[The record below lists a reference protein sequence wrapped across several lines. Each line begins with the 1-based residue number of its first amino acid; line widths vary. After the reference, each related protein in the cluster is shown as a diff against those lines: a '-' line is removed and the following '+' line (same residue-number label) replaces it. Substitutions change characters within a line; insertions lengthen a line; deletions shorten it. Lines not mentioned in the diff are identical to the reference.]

1 MYNTYILQRDVKKIN
16 SPNLKSKEVA
26 SYLFFG
32 VCTTLINWVS
42 YYILYNMCYV
52 SNVVSTIIAW
62 ALAVAFA
69 FFTNKKWVFESKSY
83 SAKTVVKESASFILS
98 RVFTGVLDVAIMWV
112 AVDLCAFNS
121 TLWKL
126 ISNIIVIILN
136 YLLSKLFVFKK
147 K

>member
-62 ALAVAFA
+62 VLAVTFA

-98 RVFTGVLDVAIMWV
+98 RVFTGVLDVVIMWV
-112 AVDLCAFNS
+112 AVDLCAFNA

>member
-62 ALAVAFA
+62 VLAVTFA

-83 SAKTVVKESASFILS
+83 SAKTVFKESASFILS

>member
-32 VCTTLINWVS
+32 VCTTLINWIS

-83 SAKTVVKESASFILS
+83 SAKTVFKESASFILS

-112 AVDLCAFNS
+112 AVDLLS
-121 TLWKL
+121 LGEM
-126 ISNIIVIILN
+126 
-136 YLLSKLFVFKK
+136 LSKVGATAIVFFYNFLVRKLLIYKK
-147 K
+147 R